1 MAVYNLE
8 ACKADRF
15 VIWGSSDKLVK
26 NCGGI
31 LVDYKICGDKCE
43 KYAGVTITEIFTWQ
57 WSVFLLK

>member
-31 LVDYKICGDKCE
+31 LVDYKIYGDMYVKC
-43 KYAGVTITEIFTWQ
+43 AGVSVSEILIRQ
-57 WSVFLLK
+57 WSVFLTK